1 MDPDNLQ
8 QAWQTDK
15 AQIHVKIDTDHLH
28 DEVQSAQRGFL
39 NMIFWRDFREV
50 AVAVIMIPLWIVYG
64 TATSQP
70 WAWYLTIPALIFI
83 IGFILIDRMRHP
95 QLPCEP
101 SEPLLQSLRVALTQ
115 VEHQIWLLRNVF
127 WWYLLPF
134 SIAIIAFFIQ
144 VSWNMTGSIWG
155 ALLCGLFPTL
165 FVLALYRGI
174 YLLNQFAV
182 RKQLEPRRIELLEML
197 ASLHDTTTDVD
208 RADAT
213 IDPRNIAT
221 EPPDHGRFNHVLRI
235 FFRQTDRAIR
245 FFIYG
250 SIRLFCL
257 TVLWKMPEQ
266 RQKELFASFT
276 NFVDE
281 LMPVESPRETPEG

>member
-1 MDPDNLQ
+1 MDPDNFQ
-8 QAWQTDK
+8 QAWQADK

-50 AVAVIMIPLWIVYG
+50 AVGIIMLPTFVLLG
-64 TATSQP
+64 RSTFQP
-70 WAWYLTIPALIFI
+70 WAWYLTIPSTVFV

-95 QLPCEP
+95 QSPCEP
-101 SEPLLQSLRVALTQ
+101 SEPLLQSLQVALAQ

-134 SIAIIAFFIQ
+134 SIAIMAYFIQ
-144 VSWNMTGSIWG
+144 VSWKKSDNFLAGILVLT
-155 ALLCGLFPTL
+155 FPSAFL
-165 FVLALYRGI
+165 LALYRGV
-174 YLLNQFAV
+174 YLLNQLAV
-182 RKQLEPRRIELLEML
+182 RKQLEPRRGELMDLL
-197 ASLHDTTTDVD
+197 ARLHDTTTDVD

-213 IDPRNIAT
+213 IDPRNTAT
-221 EPPDHGRFNHVLRI
+221 EPPNHGRFNHVLRI

-266 RQKELFASFT
+266 RQKELFSSFT

-281 LMPVESPRETPEG
+281 LMPVESPREMPES